1 MLGRQCTQDGRRAGV
16 EHTLDP
22 ESCEL
27 GFFEQITKRPWVVFD
42 IIEAEQFLEV
52 LLKEDR
58 LVGRIE
64 RLGRFEKLPTAR
76 RRLI

>member
-1 MLGRQCTQDGRRAGV
+1 MLGRQCTQDGRRVGV

-27 GFFEQITKRPWVVFD
+27 GFFEQITKRPWIVFD

-52 LLKEDR
+52 LLEEDR

-64 RLGRFEKLPTAR
+64 RLGRFERLPTADR
-76 RRLI
+76 KLI

>member
-27 GFFEQITKRPWVVFD
+27 GFFEQIAKRPWIVFD

-58 LVGRIE
+58 LVGRVE
-64 RLGRFEKLPTAR
+64 RLGRFERLPTAHR
-76 RRLI
+76 KLI

>member
-1 MLGRQCTQDGRRAGV
+1 MLRRQCTQGARRTGV

-27 GFFEQITKRPWVVFD
+27 GFFEQITKGPWVVFD

-52 LLKEDR
+52 LLEKYRLVGHIDR
-58 LVGRIE
+58 LV
-64 RLGRFEKLPTAR
+64 RFERLPTADR
-76 RRLI
+76 TLI